1 MGKIFKAL
9 QKSKKQRRPV
19 MPRISPAR
27 GVGKPEQD
35 FPKKAQPQK
44 QSAPA
49 EKPVKSA
56 EQPAAVETRETDLGA
71 IHGLLAGESI
81 TESPGT
87 DNTSASDAKESPTKK
102 SDEALSS
109 IYEMIGDGQKAPN
122 LSKTPADEQLVEG
135 KIDNEPVIDLVEEVK
150 PAAKATPPISS
161 GIPESSKRADQRA
174 ALARKPAQASA
185 PRQAEK
191 KSHAEKVIPT
201 KETIATKQPAK
212 KKVKVVADAVKKKT
226 RDVPAVLK
234 NISYEKIDRSLV
246 TLLKPRSFEAE
257 QFKLL
262 RTNLMFPVSGQPPK
276 SILITSA
283 LPGDGKSFV
292 ASNLAIS
299 FALNLDRRVLL
310 IDCDIRKPD
319 IHERFGFKSG
329 PGLSDFLTKG
339 TPLPPLLVKT
349 NLPNLT
355 ILPGGRPP
363 HNPSEL
369 LSSEKMPAL
378 LKEVTTRYADRY
390 VIIDAPPPK
399 LTAETG
405 VLARLVDGIVVVV
418 NTGSTKR
425 EMVEEL
431 VELLG
436 RDKILGVIMNQIV
449 IKASRYYGYGKYGR
463 YDRYYSK

>member
-161 GIPESSKRADQRA
+161 GIPESSKLADQRA
-174 ALARKPAQASA
+174 VPARKSAQASA
-185 PRQAEK
+185 PKKAEI
-191 KSHAEKVIPT
+191 KS
-201 KETIATKQPAK
+201 
-212 KKVKVVADAVKKKT
+212 
-226 RDVPAVLK
+226 RD
-234 NISYEKIDRSLV
+234 E
-246 TLLKPRSFEAE
+246 
-257 QFKLL
+257 
-262 RTNLMFPVSGQPPK
+262 
-276 SILITSA
+276 
-283 LPGDGKSFV
+283 
-292 ASNLAIS
+292 
-299 FALNLDRRVLL
+299 
-310 IDCDIRKPD
+310 
-319 IHERFGFKSG
+319 
-329 PGLSDFLTKG
+329 
-339 TPLPPLLVKT
+339 
-349 NLPNLT
+349 
-355 ILPGGRPP
+355 
-363 HNPSEL
+363 
-369 LSSEKMPAL
+369 
-378 LKEVTTRYADRY
+378 
-390 VIIDAPPPK
+390 
-399 LTAETG
+399 
-405 VLARLVDGIVVVV
+405 
-418 NTGSTKR
+418 
-425 EMVEEL
+425 
-431 VELLG
+431 
-436 RDKILGVIMNQIV
+436 
-449 IKASRYYGYGKYGR
+449 
-463 YDRYYSK
+463 